1 MPLVDVE
8 FSTNGSALNGDI
20 AEFLRDV
27 DERITDF
34 FRTSRGGCSGFVPSD
49 YGPIYEALRVVAD
62 ENLAAGGAFCEWGS
76 GFGVVSSMAAML
88 DFDSCGIEIERDLV
102 DEADRLAEDYDLSV
116 EFIHGSFIPPG
127 GAAEAEKVYLDD
139 NDGFS
144 WLVTDTDSTYD
155 ELGRDPEDFDLIFA
169 YPWPDEERVI
179 NNLFEAYA
187 AKGALLLTQEK
198 FNSLRLQRKVGGNSR
213 PKRLR

>member
-1 MPLVDVE
+1 MPLVDVD
-8 FSTNGSALNGDI
+8 FSKNASPLDGAVAT
-20 AEFLRDV
+20 FLRDA

-34 FRTSRGGCSGFVPSD
+34 FRTNRGGCSAFVPSD
-49 YGPIYEALRVVAD
+49 YAPIYEALQAVID
-62 ENLAAGGAFCEWGS
+62 SDLATGNAFCEWGS

-88 DFDSCGIEIERDLV
+88 EFDACGIEIERDLV
-102 DEADRLAEDYDLSV
+102 DEACRLAEDYDLPV
-116 EFIHGSFIPPG
+116 EFVQGSFIPPG
-127 GAAEAEKVYLDD
+127 GAQEAEQVYLHD

-155 ELGRDPEDFDLIFA
+155 ELGREPDDFDIIYA

-179 NNLFEAYA
+179 CNLFEAYA

-198 FNSLRLQRKVGGNSR
+198 FNSLRLQRKVGNR
-213 PKRLR
+213 TRQKKMR